1 MSKFTPQFL
10 DRIRDN
16 VTLSDIIRQRM
27 KLTRAG
33 REFKGCCPFH
43 KEKTPSFYVN
53 DDKQFYHCFGC
64 GAHGDAIRFIVE
76 HDNVPFPEAVEQLAD
91 KAGVAMPVERQ
102 QTAADYHFEQVRK
115 GLYELMEDAAHWF
128 TQQLYPP
135 PNKTPL
141 EYLTD

>member
-102 QTAADYHFEQVRK
+102 QTAAGPE
-115 GLYELMEDAAHWF
+115 E
-128 TQQLYPP
+128 P
-135 PNKTPL
+135 PNTRGAADSGCRRMPRSYCQPPAL
-141 EYLTD
+141 RRCLLAARPP